1 MLRQKRDESDVLII
15 DASKD
20 FEKVG
25 KNNQLRSSDIRRIV
39 DTVTAR
45 RTVEGYSRLVEK
57 DEIRAN
63 DYNLNIP
70 RYVDSSEPAETWDL
84 YASMFGG
91 IPIQEIDALGQ
102 YWEAL
107 PGLREELF
115 AADNAHC
122 ARSRC
127 EEVAAAV
134 RENGSVCDYIAR
146 YQTAP
151 TARLDAHRRLGAR
164 RCFQRRGVGGRRGVP
179 ACGAV
184 LLGR

>member
-1 MLRQKRDESDVLII
+1 MCFII
-15 DASKD
+15 DASKG

-45 RTVEGYSRLVEK
+45 QTVEGYSRLVTKE
-57 DEIRAN
+57 EIRDN

-91 IPIQEIDALGQ
+91 VPVQEIDALSK

-107 PGLREELF
+107 PGLRGELF
-115 AADNAHC
+115 DAATGIA
-122 ARSRC
+122 SSLG
-127 EEVAAAV
+127 VAALPMSF
-134 RENGSVCDYIAR
+134 GGTS
-146 YQTAP
+146 
-151 TARLDAHRRLGAR
+151 RL
-164 RCFQRRGVGGRRGVP
+164 
-179 ACGAV
+179 
-184 LLGR
+184 